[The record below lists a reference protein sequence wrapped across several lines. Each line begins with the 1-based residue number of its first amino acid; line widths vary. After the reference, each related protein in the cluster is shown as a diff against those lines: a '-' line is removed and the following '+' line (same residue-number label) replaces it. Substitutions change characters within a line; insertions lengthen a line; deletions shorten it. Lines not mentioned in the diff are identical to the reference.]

1 MTLEEIISKEEKQV
15 FDRKSADIDAKALA
29 ITIVAF
35 ANADGGDIAIGI
47 SDKTRRIDG
56 TDYNVKNV
64 NELLR
69 APYDFCEPSVPVEIQ
84 KIPCIDDK
92 GRDNHIIVMHIEPS
106 MAVHANQADEAY
118 IRVGDK
124 SKKLTFE
131 ERTQLMYDKGER
143 YFEDKS
149 VLDASIDDIDMEMV
163 QSYIEKIDYSKTPLE
178 YLKENKGFVKIKNGK
193 EIISGAAIL
202 LFGKN
207 PQLYFPRARIRFIR
221 FEGTE
226 EKVGTEE
233 KTYLGSDGL
242 FVTEEEYPKF
252 VRQEIIVNAVTH
264 RSYSITGTEIQVKM
278 FDDRIVVESP
288 GKLPGLVK
296 ASNIRHTHFSRNPR
310 IAEYLKAYKYVKEY
324 GEGVDRMCT
333 ELESAGLQNPIYYV
347 DAFILKTI
355 IYNASAKK
363 SAFESK
369 NPIIEEENPII
380 QTETPIIEE
389 ENPIIQNGKLTIEEM
404 RCALAKKSYKLPTQ
418 ENLLK
423 VYDGID
429 AKQVF
434 GASEI
439 QRILDCSPTTSRA
452 IMLKLREIEVVEA
465 VKGNGK
471 GRYVFKG

>member
-1 MTLEEIISKEEKQV
+1 M
-15 FDRKSADIDAKALA
+15 
-29 ITIVAF
+29 
-35 ANADGGDIAIGI
+35 
-47 SDKTRRIDG
+47 
-56 TDYNVKNV
+56 NVIK
-64 NELLR
+64 
-69 APYDFCEPSVPVEIQ
+69 D
-84 KIPCIDDK
+84 
-92 GRDNHIIVMHIEPS
+92 VM
-106 MAVHANQADEAY
+106 
-118 IRVGDK
+118 
-124 SKKLTFE
+124 
-131 ERTQLMYDKGER
+131 
-143 YFEDKS
+143 
-149 VLDASIDDIDMEMV
+149 
-163 QSYIEKIDYSKTPLE
+163 
-178 YLKENKGFVKIKNGK
+178 
-193 EIISGAAIL
+193 
-202 LFGKN
+202 
-207 PQLYFPRARIRFIR
+207 
-221 FEGTE
+221 FEGTIL
-226 EKVGTEE
+226 KMIQDCIAYLDTQIKE

-242 FVTEEEYPKF
+242 FITEEEYPKF

-264 RSYSITGTEIQVKM
+264 RAYSITGTEIQVKM

-288 GKLPGLVK
+288 GKLPGLVR

-369 NPIIEEENPII
+369 NPIIEEETSII
-380 QTETPIIEE
+380 QTENPIIEEGNTIIQTENPIIEE
-389 ENPIIQNGKLTIEEM
+389 ENPIVQNGKLTIEEM

>member
-1 MTLEEIISKEEKQV
+1 MHKIFNNRIIEHLGN
-15 FDRKSADIDAKALA
+15 DLITSASVAVVELIKNSIDARSKRVNVQFFDGVKYVKRNDKLLVPLDNVIASLLDEESSTSDILLIEDLGIGMNAMQLQEGFLNIGTDIKYKDYENTNLGEKGIGRLAAQRLGKKLILETASRDDEQRKVIVIDWKAL
-29 ITIVAF
+29 
-35 ANADGGDIAIGI
+35 
-47 SDKTRRIDG
+47 
-56 TDYNVKNV
+56 V
-64 NELLR
+64 N
-69 APYDFCEPSVPVEIQ
+69 S
-84 KIPCIDDK
+84 
-92 GRDNHIIVMHIEPS
+92 
-106 MAVHANQADEAY
+106 
-118 IRVGDK
+118 
-124 SKKLTFE
+124 
-131 ERTQLMYDKGER
+131 
-143 YFEDKS
+143 
-149 VLDASIDDIDMEMV
+149 
-163 QSYIEKIDYSKTPLE
+163 EKIDEFEFPYYELPKMAEAYTRMWIID
-178 YLKENKGFVKIKNGK
+178 VKKS
-193 EIISGAAIL
+193 EL
-202 LFGKN
+202 M
-207 PQLYFPRARIRFIR
+207 
-221 FEGTE
+221 FEGTIL
-226 EKVGTEE
+226 KMIQDCIAYLDTQIKE

>member
-1 MTLEEIISKEEKQV
+1 
-15 FDRKSADIDAKALA
+15 
-29 ITIVAF
+29 
-35 ANADGGDIAIGI
+35 
-47 SDKTRRIDG
+47 
-56 TDYNVKNV
+56 
-64 NELLR
+64 
-69 APYDFCEPSVPVEIQ
+69 
-84 KIPCIDDK
+84 
-92 GRDNHIIVMHIEPS
+92 
-106 MAVHANQADEAY
+106 
-118 IRVGDK
+118 
-124 SKKLTFE
+124 
-131 ERTQLMYDKGER
+131 
-143 YFEDKS
+143 
-149 VLDASIDDIDMEMV
+149 
-163 QSYIEKIDYSKTPLE
+163 
-178 YLKENKGFVKIKNGK
+178 
-193 EIISGAAIL
+193 
-202 LFGKN
+202 
-207 PQLYFPRARIRFIR
+207 
-221 FEGTE
+221 
-226 EKVGTEE
+226 
-233 KTYLGSDGL
+233 
-242 FVTEEEYPKF
+242 
-252 VRQEIIVNAVTH
+252 
-264 RSYSITGTEIQVKM
+264 M

-333 ELESAGLQNPIYYV
+333 ELESAGLQSPVYYV

-363 SAFESK
+363 SAFEFK

-380 QTETPIIEE
+380 QTENPIIEE

-452 IMLKLREIEVVEA
+452 IMLKLREMEVVEV

-471 GRYVFKG
+471 GRYVFKGGLE